1 MSVFTYG
8 VATRDFGLVRLATVL
23 GGNVDTDILDRG
35 TQRRAGLLVIT
46 SAVGGAP
53 TVTVNVLGSTDPAFP
68 AGATWNI
75 PYCAVAT
82 PETLAVAA
90 LTITTAVT
98 SFYVLRPDHPWR
110 FILLR
115 LSANNNVTLTVDV
128 AA

>member
-1 MSVFTYG
+1 MAVITYG
-8 VATRDFGLVRLATVL
+8 VATRDFGLARLAAAVT
-23 GGNVDTDILDRG
+23 GNVDTDVLDRG

-46 SAVGGAP
+46 STIGGAP
-53 TVTVNVLGSTDPAFP
+53 TVTVDILGSTDPAFP
-68 AGATWNI
+68 AGATWHV

-82 PETLAVAA
+82 PETIAVVA